1 MFGGKHMRS
10 GGFFKSERNTN
21 PRIKKTVPRRQR
33 RPLFPRRIS
42 LFPLSEAPELLL
54 IYVIRGYNT
63 DVMRWKSKIRW
74 DITTFQKFFVILL
87 GSAISG
93 WTINAL
99 IIPHQFMSGGVSG
112 ISLLLYYLVGFPQVG
127 ISILFLNIPIFLLG
141 WREVSFRFV
150 VFSLVG
156 MLGLSGFVILF
167 SGCTFPIHDDMLAA
181 ILAGVFLGVG
191 GGLTFRADG
200 SQGGID
206 IISIYLNRRYSIRY
220 GYTIFSINILI
231 LVAAGIMVSIDRALY
246 TMIMMFVAS
255 QVLDRIQAGF
265 NQRKSVMIISNAAR
279 TISQGILHDL
289 HRGVTILKGEGGYTG
304 QPQEVVYTVTTMLE
318 LGRLKELVWTIDP
331 NAFIIVNDTVEVIG
345 KGFKL
350 QKSEDFSRKVRKV
363 AGTKRPS

>member
-1 MFGGKHMRS
+1 
-10 GGFFKSERNTN
+10 
-21 PRIKKTVPRRQR
+21 
-33 RPLFPRRIS
+33 
-42 LFPLSEAPELLL
+42 
-54 IYVIRGYNT
+54 
-63 DVMRWKSKIRW
+63 MRWKSKVTW
-74 DITTFQKFFVILL
+74 DITTFKKFLVILL
-87 GSAISG
+87 GTAISG

-112 ISLLLYYLVGFPQVG
+112 ISLLAYYLAGFPPVG
-127 ISILFLNIPIFLLG
+127 LSILLLNIPIFILG
-141 WREVSFRFV
+141 WREVSLRFV

-156 MLGLSGFVILF
+156 MLGLSGFVFLF
-167 SGCTFPIHDDMLAA
+167 TGARFPIYDDMLAA
-181 ILAGVFLGVG
+181 IMAGVFLGVG
-191 GGLTFRADG
+191 GGLAFRADG

-220 GYTIFSINILI
+220 GHTIFSINILI
-231 LVAAGIMVSIDRALY
+231 LVATGIVVSVDRALY
-246 TMIMMFVAS
+246 TMIMMFVSS

-265 NQRKSVMIISNAAR
+265 NQRKSVMIISNASR

-304 QPQEVVYTVTTMLE
+304 HPQEVVYTVTTMLE

-331 NAFIIVNDTVEVIG
+331 DAFIIVNDTVEVIG

-363 AGTKRPS
+363 TEKKEKA